1 MTYQTNSTAP
11 ACVATLAPSVNA
23 RQAIVTKYLPYT
35 NHRSSRVKAKAA
47 AGSVTLKWDHAFNV
61 EKNHARAAME
71 LARRLGWRGDWV
83 AGGLVGSG
91 YVFVGREEPAFTV
104 TEG

>member
-1 MTYQTNSTAP
+1 MTFDTNSTAP

-23 RQAIVTKYLPYT
+23 RQAITTRYLPCT
-35 NHRSSRVKAKAA
+35 NHRPSRVVATAE
-47 AGSVTLKWDHAFNV
+47 AGRVTLAWDHAFNV

-71 LARRLGWRGDWV
+71 LARRLGWEGDWI

>member
-1 MTYQTNSTAP
+1 MTCQKHNRPEY
-11 ACVATLAPSVNA
+11 VATMADSVNA
-23 RQAIVTKYLPYT
+23 RQAITTSYLPYT

-47 AGSVTLKWDHAFNV
+47 AGSVTLEWDHAYNV

-71 LARRLGWRGDWV
+71 LARRLGWRGDWI

-91 YVFVGREEPAFTV
+91 YVFVGIEAPAFTV